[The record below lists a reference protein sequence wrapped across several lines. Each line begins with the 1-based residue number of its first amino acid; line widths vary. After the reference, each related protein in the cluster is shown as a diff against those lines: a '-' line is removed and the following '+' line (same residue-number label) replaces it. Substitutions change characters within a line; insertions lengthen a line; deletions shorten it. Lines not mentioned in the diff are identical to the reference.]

1 MAIYCSVE
9 DASTAA
15 QFEASPGDVLYD
27 DEDPVTDED
36 LSVPLTAGFRSLK
49 HLFGY
54 ITPAI

>member
-1 MAIYCSVE
+1 MAIYCTVE

-15 QFEASPGDVLYD
+15 QFEAFLEDVLHD
-27 DEDPVTDED
+27 DEDSVTDED

-54 ITPAI
+54 IAPAI